1 MTPFRLV
8 LRHPTLR
15 LIATALLVLGGLNA
29 SVYPYQS
36 LIAIERFGMSKPAF
50 SLMLALASV
59 IAVVSSVVLGI
70 LGDQFGHRRVI
81 AIGTTLC
88 STIGIGLIL
97 AFPGIWALVLC
108 LGVLL
113 PMASSMYG
121 QLFALA
127 RLASPDEGATRD
139 GILGVIRAALSF
151 SFLSMLIFWTFAF
164 GYGLSEMAV
173 FVSGGI
179 ASLGLLGLI
188 VFGWPKDGQTPW
200 ADPRSGMR
208 LRDALAEIVKPRV
221 AVRVLFIGAI
231 ASSGTGLLNIG
242 SGVAATLSGTD
253 TSRTLILSGTNT
265 ADNVIPARAVA
276 KVNIRYNDVH
286 SSLSLS
292 TWLRAEAARVT
303 EETDVSFQ
311 VGVDVWGESF
321 VTQPGPLVDLVAA
334 AVRAETGLSPQLST
348 TGGTSD
354 ARFIRSYCPV
364 VEFGLVGKT
373 MHQVDE
379 RVEVTQITGLK
390 AIYTR
395 ILDDYFAPLLPNF
408 HDKSEKTG
416 D

>member
-1 MTPFRLV
+1 MTPVRFV

-59 IAVVSSVVLGI
+59 IAVTSSVVLGI
-70 LGDQFGHRRVI
+70 LGDRFGHRRMI

-127 RLASPDEGATRD
+127 RLASPDEGANRD
-139 GILGVIRAALSF
+139 AILGVIRAALSF
-151 SFLSMLIFWTFAF
+151 SFLSILIFWTFAF

-208 LRDALAEIVKPRV
+208 LRDALAEINKPRV

-231 ASSGTGLLNIG
+231 ASSGTLYMVLISLIFDASPLRGP
-242 SGVAATLSGTD
+242 SDVALYVGMLAGWEVPAMLVLP
-253 TSRTLILSGTNT
+253 RL
-265 ADNVIPARAVA
+265 ARAVPKSTMLVIGTVLYA
-276 KVNIRYNDVH
+276 LH
-286 SSLSLS
+286 LLALPMLSESPLLWIMPLFGGVGGAMVI
-292 TWLRAEAARVT
+292 TAPITYYQDLLRER
-303 EETDVSFQ
+303 
-311 VGVDVWGESF
+311 
-321 VTQPGPLVDLVAA
+321 PGTAA
-334 AVRAETGLSPQLST
+334 AMLAVQKLVSDILTAGVFAATANVGGFET
-348 TGGTSD
+348 
-354 ARFIRSYCPV
+354 V
-364 VEFGLVGKT
+364 V
-373 MHQVDE
+373 
-379 RVEVTQITGLK
+379 ITGVLCSLIGAGGLYWADRVNLFAAK
-390 AIYTR
+390 A
-395 ILDDYFAPLLPNF
+395 
-408 HDKSEKTG
+408 
-416 D
+416 

>member
-1 MTPFRLV
+1 MTPIRFV

-59 IAVVSSVVLGI
+59 IAVTSSVVLGI

-81 AIGTTLC
+81 ATGTTLC
-88 STIGIGLIL
+88 STIGIGLIW

-127 RLASPDEGATRD
+127 RLASPDEGANRD
-139 GILGVIRAALSF
+139 AILGVIRAALSF

-164 GYGLSEMAV
+164 CYGLSEMAV

-188 VFGWPKDGQTPW
+188 VFGWPKDGQNPW

-208 LRDALAEIVKPRV
+208 LRDALAEINKPRV

-231 ASSGTGLLNIG
+231 ASSGTLYMVLISLIFDASPLRGP
-242 SGVAATLSGTD
+242 SDVALYVGMLAGWEVPAMLVLP
-253 TSRTLILSGTNT
+253 RL
-265 ADNVIPARAVA
+265 ARAVPKSTMLVIGTVLYA
-276 KVNIRYNDVH
+276 LH
-286 SSLSLS
+286 LLALPMLSESPLLWIMPLFGGVGGAMVI
-292 TWLRAEAARVT
+292 TAPITYYRDLLRER
-303 EETDVSFQ
+303 
-311 VGVDVWGESF
+311 
-321 VTQPGPLVDLVAA
+321 PGTAA
-334 AVRAETGLSPQLST
+334 AMLAVQKLVSNILTAGVFVATANVGGFETV
-348 TGGTSD
+348 
-354 ARFIRSYCPV
+354 A
-364 VEFGLVGKT
+364 
-373 MHQVDE
+373 
-379 RVEVTQITGLK
+379 ITGVLCSLIGAGGLYWADRVNLFAAK
-390 AIYTR
+390 A
-395 ILDDYFAPLLPNF
+395 
-408 HDKSEKTG
+408 
-416 D
+416 

>member
-1 MTPFRLV
+1 MTPIRLV

-127 RLASPDEGATRD
+127 RLASPDEGANRD

-231 ASSGTGLLNIG
+231 ASSGTLYMVLISLIFDASPLRGP
-242 SGVAATLSGTD
+242 SDVALYVGMLAGWEVPAM
-253 TSRTLILSGTNT
+253 LIL
-265 ADNVIPARAVA
+265 PRLARAVPKSTMLA
-276 KVNIRYNDVH
+276 IGTVLYGLH
-286 SSLSLS
+286 LLALPMLSESPLLWIMPLFGGLGGAMVI
-292 TWLRAEAARVT
+292 TAPITYYQDLLRER
-303 EETDVSFQ
+303 
-311 VGVDVWGESF
+311 
-321 VTQPGPLVDLVAA
+321 PGTAA
-334 AVRAETGLSPQLST
+334 AMLAVQKLVSDILTAGVFAATAHVGGFETVAVTGVVCSLIGAGGLYWA
-348 TGGTSD
+348 D
-354 ARFIRSYCPV
+354 
-364 VEFGLVGKT
+364 
-373 MHQVDE
+373 
-379 RVEVTQITGLK
+379 RVNLFADK
-390 AIYTR
+390 A
-395 ILDDYFAPLLPNF
+395 
-408 HDKSEKTG
+408 
-416 D
+416 

>member
-1 MTPFRLV
+1 MTPIRLV

-127 RLASPDEGATRD
+127 RLASPDEGANRD

-231 ASSGTGLLNIG
+231 ASSGTLYMVLISLIFDASPLRGP
-242 SGVAATLSGTD
+242 SDVALYVGMLAGWEVPAM
-253 TSRTLILSGTNT
+253 LIL
-265 ADNVIPARAVA
+265 PRLARAVPKSTMLA
-276 KVNIRYNDVH
+276 IGTVLYGLH
-286 SSLSLS
+286 LLALPMLS
-292 TWLRAEAARVT
+292 
-303 EETDVSFQ
+303 
-311 VGVDVWGESF
+311 ES
-321 VTQPGPLVDLVAA
+321 
-334 AVRAETGLSPQLST
+334 
-348 TGGTSD
+348 
-354 ARFIRSYCPV
+354 
-364 VEFGLVGKT
+364 
-373 MHQVDE
+373 
-379 RVEVTQITGLK
+379 
-390 AIYTR
+390 
-395 ILDDYFAPLLPNF
+395 PLL
-408 HDKSEKTG
+408 
-416 D
+416 